1 MLERASG
8 YLTKTSD
15 LAQQAPAEMR
25 GEFVAFE
32 REAAMASTA
41 DAMTKTPPEIL
52 KSSAIRA
59 ELADRRSRGM
69 TRVDSSSNCSA
80 KVARAG
86 REY

>member
-32 REAAMASTA
+32 RES
-41 DAMTKTPPEIL
+41 
-52 KSSAIRA
+52 RHGF
-59 ELADRRSRGM
+59 DRRR
-69 TRVDSSSNCSA
+69 DDQDA
-80 KVARAG
+80 P
-86 REY
+86 